1 MISNYSIIVFLT
13 IFWIL
18 YLEINPKIRGIW
30 LRPNSNGVITFCPKG
45 IISVLK
51 APLFNKD
58 LWRLSFLDINYYS
71 FILVNLIILNCYDKI
86 KYNYHI

>member
-1 MISNYSIIVFLT
+1 MISNYLIIVFLT

-45 IISVLK
+45 IISLLK

-58 LWRLSFLDINYYS
+58 LWRISLLDINYYS
-71 FILVNLIILNCYDKI
+71 FIIINFIIINYFKKI
-86 KYNYHI
+86 KYNQNI

>member
-30 LRPNSNGVITFCPKG
+30 LRPNSNGVITFFPKG